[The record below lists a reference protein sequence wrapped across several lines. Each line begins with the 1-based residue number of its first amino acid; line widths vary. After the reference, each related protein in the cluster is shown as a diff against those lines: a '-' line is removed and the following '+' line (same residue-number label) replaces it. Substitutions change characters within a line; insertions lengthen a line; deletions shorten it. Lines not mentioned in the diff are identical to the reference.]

1 VTLRKLNIFKYL
13 ISKTRLVKL
22 LVIISQYLLMS
33 SPEPAERTVIKNNH
47 TELFD
52 VLLQRLIIY

>member
-1 VTLRKLNIFKYL
+1 MTLRKLNIFKYL